1 MTRSSLKEIVA
12 RVLEIDPSE
21 LSPEVELNSFPLF
34 DSVNILMLMVAL
46 DDEAGIKL
54 TAEQLP
60 GLQKYSDIEA
70 AAALSGVELTD

>member
-46 DDEAGIKL
+46 DDEASIKL